1 MDFFEVVEK
10 RASVRA
16 FEPVDV
22 SEEDLLK
29 IVDAGRRA
37 PSGRNVQPCQFII
50 IRDSRIIEKLGEV
63 QQCIGQASAAVAVV
77 VNAQVTPYWTEDAAA
92 AIENMLLAIVAL
104 GYASV
109 WVEGL
114 VLRHE
119 ALVKDVLGVPAGLRA
134 IAILPVGKPTD
145 EPKQAQKKPLADILH
160 TNRFGS

>member
-1 MDFFEVVEK
+1 MDFFEAIEK

-22 SEEDLLK
+22 PEEELLK
-29 IVDAGRRA
+29 IVEAGRRA
-37 PSGRNVQPCQFII
+37 PSGRNVQPCQFIVI
-50 IRDSRIIEKLGEV
+50 TDRGIIEKLGQV
-63 QQCIGQASAAVAVV
+63 QQCIGQASAAVAVL
-77 VNAQVTPYWTEDAAA
+77 VNAQATPFWTEDAAA

-119 ALVKDVLGVPAGLRA
+119 ALVKETLGVPPSLRA
-134 IAILPVGKPTD
+134 IAILPIGKPAA
-145 EPKQAQKKPLADILH
+145 EPKQAEKKPLADILH
-160 TNRFGS
+160 RNRFGG

>member
-16 FEPVDV
+16 FEPADIP
-22 SEEDLLK
+22 EGDLLK

-50 IRDSRIIEKLGEV
+50 ITDAAAIEKLGGV
-63 QQCIGQASAAVAVV
+63 QECIGQASAAVAIV
-77 VNAQVTPYWTEDAAA
+77 VNAPATPYWTEDAAA

-119 ALVKDVLGVPAGLRA
+119 ALVRETLSVPDELRP
-134 IAILPVGKPTD
+134 IAILPIGKPAA
-145 EPKQAQKKPLADILH
+145 EPQQAEKKPLADILH
-160 TNRFGS
+160 RDRFGG